1 MRHLLSS
8 LYRVCSNGAARRTGR
23 PRSNDLAFERGF
35 CRWRYCNRT
44 LYAEFRLHCPDS
56 ATLRVETSQ
65 RILTIPERRCCACKL
80 IKSSSPWALRA
91 RLSGPSL
98 PPPVRY
104 RRRNRRARH
113 GTRTFPR
120 LKDLRA
126 LALHKQRLEEFV
138 RQVDGIRGKYSRR
151 SCNCGLK
158 MRNCLRDWSRSE
170 SRVWR
175 L

>member
-1 MRHLLSS
+1 MGVTLSEDLLRARSHVWDAS
-8 LYRVCSNGAARRTGR
+8 VDVLRRTRRNAFAIRGAAPDMTIDVLSRFDR
-23 PRSNDLAFERGF
+23 ERVPSH
-35 CRWRYCNRT
+35 RHR
-44 LYAEFRLHCPDS
+44 
-56 ATLRVETSQ
+56 
-65 RILTIPERRCCACKL
+65 L

-151 SCNCGLK
+151 SRLQLRIENAKLLEGL
-158 MRNCLRDWSRSE
+158 E
-170 SRVWR
+170 SK
-175 L
+175 